1 MNIVIPIAAIN
12 NSNDSTEYIR
22 SLYEI
27 EHKIAFQHV
36 YESLNSIVDGK
47 FIIIIK
53 RSDTI
58 KFHFDDI
65 IRLLIPNA
73 KIIVAEGATCG
84 SACTCMLSVDSID
97 NDEEHLVANCDYIVT
112 RNWQTSIE
120 KFRKNK
126 YDGGIIIFDDIHPKW
141 SFVKLDDDDLVVE
154 AAEKRP
160 ISRNATTG
168 HYYYKHGSDFVKYA
182 KKMIKKGASVHELYY
197 CCPIYNEMILEQKVI
212 GVERIEKNEI
222 FSLKD
227 QRGIEEYRQYL
238 KELRN
243 GKI

>member
-1 MNIVIPIAAIN
+1 MNIVIPIAAMN
-12 NSNDSTEYIR
+12 NSDDSTEYIR

-27 EHKIAFQHV
+27 EHKIAFQHI
-36 YESLNSIVDGK
+36 YESLKTIINGK
-47 FIIIIK
+47 FIIIVK
-53 RSDTI
+53 RSDVI

-65 IRLLIPNA
+65 IKLVIPNA
-73 KIIVAEGATCG
+73 MVIVAEGATCG

-97 NDEEHLVANCDYIVT
+97 NDEELFIANCDYIVT
-112 RNWQTSIE
+112 RNWQNFIE
-120 KFRKNK
+120 EFRQKN
-126 YDGGIIIFDDIHPKW
+126 YDGGIVIFDDIHPKW
-141 SFVKLDDDDLVVE
+141 SFVKLNDNDLVVE

-168 HYYYKHGSDFVKYA
+168 HYYYRHGSDFIKYA
-182 KKMIKKGASVHELYY
+182 KKMIKKGASVNELYY
-197 CCPIYNEMILEQKVI
+197 CCPIYNEMILDQKLI

-238 KELRN
+238 KDLRN
-243 GKI
+243 EKS